1 MIWILFIALII
12 ILLFV
17 DLGIFHKNAHTIS
30 MKESLTWTLIWVI
43 AGLGFGV
50 VLYFLYKD
58 NLFNVN
64 PNNLDAFDS
73 MLKYFTGYVVEK
85 ALSLDN
91 IFVIAMIFIYF
102 KIEQKYQHN
111 ILFWGIIGAIV
122 FRGIMIFLGAA
133 FIQKFE
139 WATYIFGAILIFSAY
154 KMLNADHEN
163 VDYNKN
169 PLLKLLSKIYPIN
182 WEIRTKKFFIKENGK
197 TFITASFATLVV
209 VEFSD
214 IVFAVDSIPAILA
227 VTTDPFIV
235 FTSNIF
241 AILGLRNLY
250 FFLASVMDKFKQVKY
265 SLVFILVFVGLKM
278 ILVNHYKFPT
288 IVSLTVI
295 LGALAI
301 GLLASMYINKKN
313 SKK

>member
-1 MIWILFIALII
+1 MIRILFIALII